1 MGHPRNVFFRLVYRE
16 RTLALRHNFCGGHR
30 FKNHHNYSGVW
41 FETTKNKTKTTVV
54 FGTWND
60 TTQNEG
66 LYLFKKVQMKYGYS
80 S

>member
-41 FETTKNKTKTTVV
+41 FETTKNKTKQLS
-54 FGTWND
+54 FLELGTIRHKMKD
-60 TTQNEG
+60 CIC
-66 LYLFKKVQMKYGYS
+66 LKRFK
-80 S
+80 